1 MHEREAAGTE
11 LCYADLNGGH
21 DLKICIYTSPPL
33 KRVIGMGRWKDWE
46 RMFRVQRALS
56 PETGVYNRII
66 MYISYSALIS
76 ITIEQTTK
84 SMKSFLLVQYQGDNQ
99 ISMHASHNR
108 IPILM
113 TTSNQKRAIILV
125 EKIFYDICEKKI
137 FIKVRDSHEDFF
149 YEDFFYSAISRW

>member
-1 MHEREAAGTE
+1 MYIHESTVEKGNW
-11 LCYADLNGGH
+11 NGPVKG
-21 DLKICIYTSPPL
+21 L
-33 KRVIGMGRWKDWE
+33 GKDVPGSTCTFSRNW
-46 RMFRVQRALS
+46 RI
-56 PETGVYNRII
+56 YNRII

-137 FIKVRDSHEDFF
+137 FIKVRDSHENFF
-149 YEDFFYSAISRW
+149 YEDFFYSAISR